1 MMTTTAEAVTPPT
14 ATPSGASDIGES
26 SLLDQLHDLHKKLAA
41 VRQDSQ
47 RFNAMSRNMG
57 PIPMASE
64 TNKIIVVSV
73 RRCVR
78 MTKTS
83 HDDSWQYIPSDT
95 GFKSAIDYLCGTNN
109 VQWVSWPGAV
119 VDESSQD
126 GVRRKLE
133 TDFNCRPVFLNNEIL
148 DSYYNQ
154 FCNVILWPLFHS
166 LPQRSDSRLLENF
179 VEKYDAY
186 CTANQKFL
194 EAISEIYKDGDLVLV
209 CDYHLMNLPGLLRRR
224 FPDITC
230 GFYFHSP
237 FPSSEFFQMLPARE
251 ALLHGVL
258 GADLVVFNHFDYVR
272 HFLNVCTRML
282 GLESSPSRIEYNG
295 RLISLGICPM
305 GIDPRKYEITPSV
318 LKQVELLK
326 QQQDEMKIIVG
337 VHKLDFCKGIPEM
350 LEAMEYLLQHYPEY
364 RGKVVLFAVVRD
376 VGRMAAHQYKMLNR
390 QINELVGRVNGKFGT
405 AEYTPVRY
413 LKRSIDHDQLVALY
427 NAADVA
433 IVSSIKE
440 GINLQA
446 MEFIAAQKENCHGV
460 LVYSEFAGCASSF
473 QGALLVNPMHLE
485 QVAASIDTALRMNTT
500 TKRIRHHQLSRYVN
514 TYTST
519 LWAQRIMS
527 ALNEA
532 AAMAQEYNRLD
543 KLDTAQLLGYYER
556 SQRRLFL
563 LDYDGTLVNYQS
575 IAELAEPT
583 PTLLAC
589 LEELSADPRNAVYII
604 SGRDKTHLQQWFGH
618 LPRVGLAAEHGYW
631 FRPAAKYTAAMQKLD
646 DANDDEH
653 RDAHG
658 DNVGDAAVK
667 QLEDGPD
674 ESTNTGDI
682 TGAAGRLG
690 EGGATNL
697 ESVPWQCIV
706 SDVELEW
713 KDEVESIL
721 EHFTER
727 TPGSLLDVKDCCY
740 TWHFRDA
747 DPTFGLKQAK
757 DLQLHFDQML
767 RDRPVSVVMC
777 RIKKYVVIRPWR
789 VNKARAVSRI
799 LEYESESPHFTWLD
813 FDFILAV
820 GDERTDEDMFN
831 VVQGSNCYTCTVG
844 MKVSRAQ
851 YYLEDPDEVV
861 RVLTACTSLA
871 ADRGSLAP

>member
-1 MMTTTAEAVTPPT
+1 MTTTT
-14 ATPSGASDIGES
+14 ADLGENT
-26 SLLDQLHDLHKKLAA
+26 SLLDQLHDLHRKLAA

-47 RFNAMSRNMG
+47 RYNVLSRNIG
-57 PIPMASE
+57 PVPLASE
-64 TNKIIVVSV
+64 SNKIIVCSV

-78 MTKTS
+78 MVRTS
-83 HDDSWQYIPSDT
+83 HDDSWQYIKSDT
-95 GFKSAIDYLCGTNN
+95 GFRSAIDFLCGTNN
-109 VQWVSWPGAV
+109 VQWISWPGAV

-133 TDFNCRPVFLNNEIL
+133 AEYNCRPVFLNSDVL
-148 DSYYNQ
+148 DLFHNQ

-179 VEKYDAY
+179 SEKYDAY

-194 EAISEIYKDGDLVLV
+194 EAVSEIYKEGDLVLV
-209 CDYHLMNLPGLLRRR
+209 CDYQLMTLPGLLRRR
-224 FPDITC
+224 FPDVTC

-237 FPSSEFFQMLPARE
+237 FPSSEFFQMLPVRE
-251 ALLHGVL
+251 PLLHGVL

-282 GLESSPSRIEYNG
+282 GLESSPSRVEYNG

-305 GIDPRKYEITPSV
+305 GIDPEKYAITPSV
-318 LKQVELLK
+318 RMEVEQLRK
-326 QQQDEMKIIVG
+326 QQDGMKILVG

-350 LEAMEYLLQHYPEY
+350 LEATEYLLQHYPEY

-376 VGRMAAHQYKMLNR
+376 TGRTASYHYKMLNR
-390 QINELVGRVNGKFGT
+390 QINELVGRINGRFGT
-405 AEYTPVRY
+405 AEYCPIRY
-413 LKRSIDHDQLVALY
+413 LKRSIAHDQLVALY
-427 NAADVA
+427 SAADVC

-446 MEFIAAQKENCHGV
+446 MEFIATQKDNCHGV

-473 QGALLVNPMHLE
+473 QGALLVNPVHIE

-500 TKRIRHHQLSRYVN
+500 TKRIRHHQLSRYVH
-514 TYTST
+514 TYTSS

-532 AAMAQEYNRLD
+532 GTMAQEYNRLD

-563 LDYDGTLVNYQS
+563 LDYDGTLVSYQS
-575 IAELAEPT
+575 MAELAEPT
-583 PTLLAC
+583 PAVLSC
-589 LEELSADPRNAVYII
+589 LEELSADPQNAVYII
-604 SGRDKTHLQQWFGH
+604 SGRDKGRLQEWFGY

-631 FRPAAKYTAAMQKLD
+631 FRPP
-646 DANDDEH
+646 
-653 RDAHG
+653 
-658 DNVGDAAVK
+658 VK
-667 QLEDGPD
+667 QQISHQRGSGMEERASDLPQQGSINRD
-674 ESTNTGDI
+674 EASGQAGDSEV
-682 TGAAGRLG
+682 RLV
-690 EGGATNL
+690 GGDSATN
-697 ESVPWQCIV
+697 EQSASRWTTKRSSSAFDSVSWQCMF

-713 KDEVESIL
+713 RDEVEYIL

-727 TPGSLLDVKDCCY
+727 TPGSLLEVKDCCY

-767 RDRPVSVVMC
+767 RDRPVGVVMC
-777 RIKKYVVIRPWR
+777 HIKKYVMIRPWR
-789 VNKARAVSRI
+789 VNKGRAVSRI
-799 LEYESESPHFTWLD
+799 LEHESETPYFTALD
-813 FDFILAV
+813 FDFIFAI

-851 YYLEDPDEVV
+851 YYVDDPEEVL

-871 ADRGSLAP
+871 GGDRLTNTS

>member
-1 MMTTTAEAVTPPT
+1 ML
-14 ATPSGASDIGES
+14 ASDVEPELGES
-26 SLLDQLHDLHKKLAA
+26 SLLDQLHDLHRRLAA

-47 RFNAMSRNMG
+47 RYTSLARNLG
-57 PIPMASE
+57 PIPMANDS
-64 TNKIIVVSV
+64 NKIIVCSL

-78 MTKTS
+78 MLKTERG
-83 HDDSWQYIPSDT
+83 DSWQYIPSAT
-95 GFKSAIDYLCGTNN
+95 GLKSAIDYLGRGNT
-109 VQWVSWPGAV
+109 VRWVSWPGAN

-126 GVRRKLE
+126 GVRRRLE
-133 TDFNCRPVFLNNEIL
+133 TDFACHPVFLGHETL
-148 DSYYNQ
+148 DLYQNQ
-154 FCNVILWPLFHS
+154 FCNVVLWPLFHS

-179 VEKYDAY
+179 GEKYDAY
-186 CTANQKFL
+186 CSANQKFL
-194 EAISEIYKDGDLVLV
+194 EAVSEIYKDGDLVLV
-209 CDYHLMNLPGLLRRR
+209 CDYQLMALPGLLRRR
-224 FPDITC
+224 FPEITC
-230 GFYFHSP
+230 GFYFHCP
-237 FPSSEFFQMLPARE
+237 FPSSEFFQMLPVRE

-282 GLESSPSRIEYNG
+282 GLESSPSRVEYNG

-305 GIDPRKYEITPSV
+305 GIDPGKYALTPKV
-318 LKQVELLK
+318 EAHVEMLKR
-326 QQQDEMKIIVG
+326 QQQEGMKIIVG

-350 LEAMEYLLQHYPEY
+350 LEAMDYLLQHYPEY
-364 RGKVVLFAVVRD
+364 RGKVVLYAVVRD
-376 VGRMAAHQYKMLNR
+376 AGRTASLQYRMLSR
-390 QINELVGRVNGKFGT
+390 QINELVGRVNGRFGT
-405 AEYTPVRY
+405 AEYCPVRY
-413 LKRSIDHDQLVALY
+413 LKQSIDHTQLVALY
-427 NAADVA
+427 NCADVA

-446 MEFIAAQKENCHGV
+446 MEFIAAQKKSCHGV

-473 QGALLVNPMHLE
+473 QGALLVNPMHIE
-485 QVAASIDTALRMNTT
+485 QVAASVDTALRMNTT

-532 AAMAQEYNRLD
+532 AATAQEYNRLD

-575 IAELAEPT
+575 MEELAEPS
-583 PTLLAC
+583 PALMSC
-589 LEELSADPRNAVYII
+589 LEDLTADPHSTVYII
-604 SGRDKTHLQQWFGH
+604 SGRNKNRLQEWFRH

-631 FRPAAKYTAAMQKLD
+631 FRPASKHPSSLI
-646 DANDDEH
+646 
-653 RDAHG
+653 
-658 DNVGDAAVK
+658 V
-667 QLEDGPD
+667 DGN
-674 ESTNTGDI
+674 SGGDI
-682 TGAAGRLG
+682 LTGIGTSEDSPPHATDSVPAILSV
-690 EGGATNL
+690 EENPLASSSSSVKGASSSESGSL
-697 ESVPWQCIV
+697 ERAPWQCMF

-713 KDEVESIL
+713 RDEVESIL

-757 DLQLHFDQML
+757 DMQLHFDQML
-767 RDRPVSVVMC
+767 RDLPVGVVMC
-777 RIKKYVVIRPWR
+777 RIKKYVMIRPWR
-789 VNKARAVSRI
+789 VNKGRAVSRI
-799 LEYESESPHFTWLD
+799 LEYESETPYFTALD
-813 FDFILAV
+813 FDFILAL
-820 GDERTDEDMFN
+820 GDERTDEDMFD

-851 YYLEDPDEVV
+851 YYLEDPDEVL
-861 RVLTACTSLA
+861 RVLTACTSLMTA
-871 ADRGSLAP
+871 ERQPLSG

>member
-1 MMTTTAEAVTPPT
+1 MSEM
-14 ATPSGASDIGES
+14 GES
-26 SLLDQLHDLHKKLAA
+26 SLLDQLHDLHRRLAA

-47 RFNAMSRNMG
+47 RYTSLG
-57 PIPMASE
+57 PIPMANDS
-64 TNKIIVVSV
+64 NKIIVCSL

-78 MTKTS
+78 MLKTQRG
-83 HDDSWQYIPSDT
+83 DSWQYIPSAT
-95 GFKSAIDYLCGTNN
+95 GLKSAIDYLGKGNT
-109 VQWVSWPGAV
+109 VRWVSWPGAN

-126 GVRRKLE
+126 GVRRRLE
-133 TDFNCRPVFLNNEIL
+133 TDFACHPVFLGHETL
-148 DSYYNQ
+148 DLYQNQ
-154 FCNVILWPLFHS
+154 FCNVVLWPLFHS

-179 VEKYDAY
+179 GEKYDAY
-186 CTANQKFL
+186 CSANQKFL
-194 EAISEIYKDGDLVLV
+194 EAVSEIYKDGDLVLV
-209 CDYHLMNLPGLLRRR
+209 CDYQLMALPGLLRRR
-224 FPDITC
+224 FPEITC
-230 GFYFHSP
+230 GFYFHCP
-237 FPSSEFFQMLPARE
+237 FPSSEFFQMLPVRE

-282 GLESSPSRIEYNG
+282 GLESSPSRVEYNG

-305 GIDPRKYEITPSV
+305 GIDPVKYALTAKVETHVEI
-318 LKQVELLK
+318 LKR
-326 QQQDEMKIIVG
+326 QQDGMKIIVG

-364 RGKVVLFAVVRD
+364 RGKVVLYAVVRD
-376 VGRMAAHQYKMLNR
+376 AGRTASLQYRMLSR
-390 QINELVGRVNGKFGT
+390 QINEFVGRVNGRFGT
-405 AEYTPVRY
+405 AEYCPVRY
-413 LKRSIDHDQLVALY
+413 LKQSIEHSQLVALY
-427 NAADVA
+427 NCADVA

-446 MEFIAAQKENCHGV
+446 MEFIAAQKKSCHGV

-473 QGALLVNPMHLE
+473 QGALLVNPMHIE
-485 QVAASIDTALRMNTT
+485 QVAASVDTALRMNST
-500 TKRIRHHQLSRYVN
+500 TKRIRHHQLSRYVT

-532 AAMAQEYNRLD
+532 AATAQEYNRLD

-575 IAELAEPT
+575 MEELAEPSAA
-583 PTLLAC
+583 LMSC
-589 LEELSADPRNAVYII
+589 LEDLTATPHNTVYII
-604 SGRDKTHLQQWFGH
+604 SGRNKNRLQEWFGH

-631 FRPAAKYTAAMQKLD
+631 FRPASKHPSTLSTDKSPLASSSSSAM
-646 DANDDEH
+646 
-653 RDAHG
+653 G
-658 DNVGDAAVK
+658 
-667 QLEDGPD
+667 
-674 ESTNTGDI
+674 S
-682 TGAAGRLG
+682 
-690 EGGATNL
+690 
-697 ESVPWQCIV
+697 ESVANFERAPWQCMF

-713 KDEVESIL
+713 RDEVESIL

-757 DLQLHFDQML
+757 DMQLHFDQML
-767 RDRPVSVVMC
+767 RDLPVGVVMC
-777 RIKKYVVIRPWR
+777 RIKKYVMIRPWR
-789 VNKARAVSRI
+789 VNKGRAVSRI
-799 LEYESESPHFTWLD
+799 LEYESETPYFTALD
-813 FDFILAV
+813 FDFILAL
-820 GDERTDEDMFN
+820 GDERTDEDMFD

-851 YYLEDPDEVV
+851 YYLEGPDEVL
-861 RVLTACTSLA
+861 RVLTACTSLMA
-871 ADRGSLAP
+871 ADRQPLSG

>member
-1 MMTTTAEAVTPPT
+1 MTFAASQ
-14 ATPSGASDIGES
+14 APSEPAES

-47 RFNAMSRNMG
+47 RFNALSRNMG

-64 TNKIIVVSV
+64 TNKIIVCSV

-78 MTKTS
+78 MVKTA
-83 HDDSWQYIPSDT
+83 HDDSWQYVPSDT
-95 GFKSAIDYLCGTNN
+95 GFKSAIDYLCETNN
-109 VQWVSWPGAV
+109 VQWITWPGAV

-126 GVRRKLE
+126 GVRRKLDAE
-133 TDFNCRPVFLNNEIL
+133 YSCRPVFLTSETL
-148 DSYYNQ
+148 DLYHNQ
-154 FCNVILWPLFHS
+154 FCNDILWPLFHS
-166 LPQRSDSRLLENF
+166 LPQRSDSRLLDNF
-179 VEKYDAY
+179 TEKYDAY

-194 EAISEIYKDGDLVLV
+194 EAVSEIYKEGDLVLV
-209 CDYHLMNLPGLLRRR
+209 CDYQLMNLPGLLRRR

-282 GLESSPSRIEYNG
+282 GLESSPSRVEYNG

-305 GIDPRKYEITPSV
+305 GIDPRKYETTPSV
-318 LKQVELLK
+318 LQHVERIK
-326 QQQDEMKIIVG
+326 SQHDGTKILVG

-376 VGRMAAHQYKMLNR
+376 AGRTASHQYKILNR
-390 QINELVGRVNGKFGT
+390 QINELVGRVNGRFGT
-405 AEYTPVRY
+405 AEYCPIRY

-433 IVSSIKE
+433 IITSIKE

-473 QGALLVNPMHLE
+473 QGALLVNPMHIE
-485 QVAASIDTALRMNTT
+485 QVAASIDTALKMNTT

-532 AAMAQEYNRLD
+532 GTMAQEYNRLD
-543 KLDTAQLLGYYER
+543 KLDTAQLLGYFER
-556 SQRRLFL
+556 SRRRLFL
-563 LDYDGTLVNYQS
+563 LDYDGTLVQYQS
-575 IAELAEPT
+575 MAELAQPT
-583 PTLLAC
+583 PALLAC
-589 LEELSADPRNAVYII
+589 LEELASDPHNAVYII
-604 SGRDKTHLQQWFGH
+604 SGRDKARLHEWFGH
-618 LPRVGLAAEHGYW
+618 IPRVGLAAEHGYW
-631 FRPAAKYTAAMQKLD
+631 FRPAAKYGEGSRQKLPVD
-646 DANDDEH
+646 DDSNADKITVQSSGETGLVTAELSPERELD
-653 RDAHG
+653 HG
-658 DNVGDAAVK
+658 GLVPGSASVEPVG
-667 QLEDGPD
+667 
-674 ESTNTGDI
+674 S
-682 TGAAGRLG
+682 
-690 EGGATNL
+690 GATLFDN
-697 ESVPWQCIV
+697 VPWQCMV

-713 KDEVESIL
+713 RDEVESIL

-767 RDRPVSVVMC
+767 RDRPVGVVMC
-777 RIKKYVVIRPWR
+777 RIKKYVMIRPWR
-789 VNKARAVSRI
+789 VNKGRAVSRI
-799 LEYESESPHFTWLD
+799 LEYESETPYFTSLD
-813 FDFILAV
+813 FDFILAI

-851 YYLEDPDEVV
+851 YYLDDPDEVL
-861 RVLTACTSLA
+861 RVLTACTTLA
-871 ADRGSLAP
+871 AAGGDRGNLPG

>member
-1 MMTTTAEAVTPPT
+1 MEPTGTDAAAPPSLAEL
-14 ATPSGASDIGES
+14 GES
-26 SLLDQLHDLHKKLAA
+26 SLLDQLHDLHRRLAA

-47 RFNAMSRNMG
+47 RYNSLARNLG
-57 PIPMASE
+57 PIPMANDS
-64 TNKIIVVSV
+64 NKIIVCSL

-78 MTKTS
+78 MLKT
-83 HDDSWQYIPSDT
+83 DQGDGWQYTASAT
-95 GFKSAIDYLCGTNN
+95 GLKSAIDYLGRGNS
-109 VQWVSWPGAV
+109 VHWVSWPGAV

-126 GVRRKLE
+126 GVRRRLE
-133 TDFNCRPVFLNNEIL
+133 ADFACHPVFLGAETL
-148 DSYYNQ
+148 DLYHNQ
-154 FCNVILWPLFHS
+154 FCNVVLWPLFHS

-179 VEKYDAY
+179 GDKYDAY
-186 CTANQKFL
+186 CSANQKFL
-194 EAISEIYKDGDLVLV
+194 EAVSEIYKDGDLVLV
-209 CDYHLMNLPGLLRRR
+209 CDYQLMALPGLLRRR
-224 FPDITC
+224 FPEITC
-230 GFYFHSP
+230 GFYFHCP
-237 FPSSEFFQMLPARE
+237 FPSSEFFQMLPVRE

-282 GLESSPSRIEYNG
+282 GLESSPSRVEYNG

-305 GIDPRKYEITPSV
+305 GIDPVKYAVTPKV
-318 LKQVELLK
+318 EAHVEMLKR
-326 QQQDEMKIIVG
+326 QQDGMKIIVG

-364 RGKVVLFAVVRD
+364 RGKVVLYAVVRD
-376 VGRMAAHQYKMLNR
+376 AGRTASVQYRMLSR
-390 QINELVGRVNGKFGT
+390 QINELVGRVNGRFGT
-405 AEYTPVRY
+405 AEYCPVRY
-413 LKRSIDHDQLVALY
+413 LKQSIDHDQLVALY
-427 NAADVA
+427 NCADVA

-446 MEFIAAQKENCHGV
+446 MEFIAAQKKSCHGV

-473 QGALLVNPMHLE
+473 QGALLVNPMHIE
-485 QVAASIDTALRMNTT
+485 QVAASVDTALRMSPT
-500 TKRIRHHQLSRYVN
+500 TKRIRHHQLSRYVH

-532 AAMAQEYNRLD
+532 AATAQEYNRLD

-575 IAELAEPT
+575 MEELAEPSAA
-583 PTLLAC
+583 LLSC
-589 LEELSADPRNAVYII
+589 LEDLTADPRNTVYII
-604 SGRDKTHLQQWFGH
+604 SGRNKTRLQEWFGH

-631 FRPAAKYTAAMQKLD
+631 FRPASKHPSTLD
-646 DANDDEH
+646 VDGSGAS
-653 RDAHG
+653 G
-658 DNVGDAAVK
+658 DNLPRLNDPLASSSSSVMGAS
-667 QLEDGPD
+667 
-674 ESTNTGDI
+674 ES
-682 TGAAGRLG
+682 AMFERA
-690 EGGATNL
+690 
-697 ESVPWQCIV
+697 PWQCMF

-713 KDEVESIL
+713 RDEVESIL

-757 DLQLHFDQML
+757 DMQLHFDQML
-767 RDRPVSVVMC
+767 RDLPVGVVMC
-777 RIKKYVVIRPWR
+777 RIKKYVMIRPWR
-789 VNKARAVSRI
+789 VNKGRAVSRI
-799 LEYESESPHFTWLD
+799 LEYESETPYFTALD
-813 FDFILAV
+813 FDFILAL
-820 GDERTDEDMFN
+820 GDERTDEDMFD

-851 YYLEDPDEVV
+851 YYLDDPDEVL
-861 RVLTACTSLA
+861 RVLTACTSLLGVE
-871 ADRGSLAP
+871 RQPLSG